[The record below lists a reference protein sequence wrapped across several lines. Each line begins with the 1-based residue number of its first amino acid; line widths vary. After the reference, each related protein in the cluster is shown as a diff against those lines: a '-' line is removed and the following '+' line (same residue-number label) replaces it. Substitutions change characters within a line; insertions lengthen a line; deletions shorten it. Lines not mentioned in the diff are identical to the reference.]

1 MSRGTPNRRVVLF
14 ALICAAVMAA
24 LTGHRAFAQQT
35 AFAQQNAF
43 AQQTASPAPRTPR
56 TAAPVDLT
64 GNWVSVVT
72 EDWLWRMRTPR
83 KGDYTSIPL
92 SDEGRRV
99 ADQWDPSTDGSCKAF
114 GAGGLMRIPTRLR
127 ITWRGDD
134 TLSVETDA
142 GQQTRLMRFDRAQA
156 AGPRSLQGHS
166 IAEWEPIGGPPV
178 MRDGRPVAG
187 GTPQGGSLKVVTTNL
202 AEGWLRK
209 NGVAYSESASLLEY
223 WDRVAFPNGDTWL
236 IVTSVVS
243 DPRYLMNDYT
253 TSTHF
258 KREADG
264 SKWKATPCRS

>member
-1 MSRGTPNRRVVLF
+1 MPRGTPNRRVVLF
-14 ALICAAVMAA
+14 ARICLICAAVMAA

-35 AFAQQNAF
+35 AL
-43 AQQTASPAPRTPR
+43 AQQTASSGPRSAR
-56 TAAPVDLT
+56 TAAPVDLA

-99 ADQWDPSTDGSCKAF
+99 ADQWDPSTDGSCKAY

-142 GQQTRLMRFDRAQA
+142 GQQTRLLRFDRVQA

-166 IAEWEPIGGPPV
+166 LAEWEPIGGPPV
-178 MRDGRPVAG
+178 LRNGRAIGAAP
-187 GTPQGGSLKVVTTNL
+187 PQGGSLKVVTTNMS
-202 AEGWLRK
+202 EGWLRK
-209 NGVAYSESASLLEY
+209 NGVAYSESATLLEY
-223 WDRVAFPNGDTWL
+223 WDRVAFPNGDVWL

-264 SKWKATPCRS
+264 SKWKTTPCRL

>member
-1 MSRGTPNRRVVLF
+1 MPRGFLRRAAPLVIACV
-14 ALICAAVMAA
+14 AACAAIVD
-24 LTGHRAFAQQT
+24 RAVYAQQ
-35 AFAQQNAF
+35 AP
-43 AQQTASPAPRTPR
+43 PATPRTPR
-56 TAAPVDLT
+56 TAAPVDLA

-72 EDWLWRMRTPR
+72 EDWLWRMQTPR
-83 KGDYTSIPL
+83 KGDYTSVPL

-99 ADQWDPSTDGSCKAF
+99 ADQWDPSTDGSCKAY

-142 GQQTRLMRFDRAQA
+142 GQQTRLLRFERVQA
-156 AGPRSLQGHS
+156 AGSRSLQGHS
-166 IAEWEPIGGPPV
+166 LAEWEPIGGPPV
-178 MRDGRPVAG
+178 LRNGRATGAAP
-187 GTPQGGSLKVVTTNL
+187 PQGGSLKVVTTNMS
-202 AEGWLRK
+202 EGWLRK
-209 NGVAYSESASLLEY
+209 NGVAYSESATLLEY
-223 WDRVAFPNGDTWL
+223 WDRVAFPNGDVWL

-264 SKWKATPCRS
+264 AKWKPTPCRL